1 MGLLTR
7 LSRAQT
13 EREAYDEVAR
23 ALAFLTTVAR
33 VSLAVVCPDGQ
44 SVEVIAL
51 SGCVAELPQ
60 GKILPLEH
68 TAVARALELRRSYAW
83 RIGSHPE
90 FLENDLL
97 ADPGLREAIN
107 FPVIVGE
114 VAIGTL
120 DLAGGSLHQND
131 LHTAYEVAAMLAAT
145 LERLKLV
152 RRLAKELEAEQVYIK
167 KLEVLSELSA
177 KLSGATSK
185 DEAFRLVFE
194 RLGAILPVGRMSLVM
209 VSGPD
214 EVTVVLA
221 EGHQAVPVGTRIP
234 ARAAGFRPVV
244 TEARP
249 FYLPDLTVSPVEVHQ
264 ALVKAG
270 FCCAASLPLLASGQ
284 VVGALNLASRD
295 PELLA
300 PKSRGLLQF
309 VGAGLGAT
317 IERVAAEDRLREA
330 QKLESLGVLSGG
342 LAHDFNN
349 LLGVALGNL
358 SLVQD
363 SLSSDH
369 PLQAELGCIQ
379 QAIEKG
385 AGLTRQ
391 MLAYAGKSTPE
402 TALVNL
408 NQAVLDL
415 SGLMSPGLGQT
426 TELRCELSQPGP
438 SVMGDS
444 SQLQQVLF
452 NLITNA
458 HEAIQGQAGIITLKV
473 DSLSVSADSG
483 WRVAPGRYAWI
494 SCQDTGCGIDPQHLD
509 RIFDPFFTTK
519 SRGSGL
525 GLSTVLGVVK
535 SHQGDLRVVSE
546 PGRGCL
552 VEVLLPMVTEAP
564 RQVTGAGPLV
574 YVVDDE
580 QQLLRVA
587 SRMLERL
594 GFEVCTAGDGQE
606 LLERLADETRAV
618 AAVLMD
624 LSMPRMGGLEASRRL
639 FESRAE
645 LPVVLMSGYDREDSL
660 RDGVQ
665 PNVKNFLAKP
675 FRLEGLRAA
684 MQTAVELPV

>member
-13 EREAYDEVAR
+13 EREAYHEVAR
-23 ALAFLTTVAR
+23 ALAFLTAVAR

-51 SGCVAELPQ
+51 SGCAAELPQ

-68 TAVARALELRRSYAW
+68 TAMARALELRRSYAW

-107 FPVIVGE
+107 FPLIVGE
-114 VAIGTL
+114 SAIGTL
-120 DLAGGSLHQND
+120 NLAGGSLHQND

-152 RRLAKELEAEQVYIK
+152 RRLAVELEAEQVYIK

-177 KLSGATSK
+177 KLSGATSR

-194 RLGAILPVGRMSLVM
+194 RLGRILPVGRMSIVSL
-209 VSGPD
+209 SGPD
-214 EVTVVLA
+214 EVTVVLVD
-221 EGHQAVPVGTRIP
+221 GHQAVPVGSRIP
-234 ARAAGFRPVV
+234 PSAVGLSPLVNQARPV
-244 TEARP
+244 
-249 FYLPDLTVSPVEVHQ
+249 FLPDLSKSSSPVHQ
-264 ALVKAG
+264 TLVKAG
-270 FCCAASLPLLASGQ
+270 FRCAASLPLIALGK
-284 VVGALNLASRD
+284 VVGALNLASCD
-295 PELLA
+295 PDLLA
-300 PKSRGLLQF
+300 PKSKGLLQV
-309 VGAGLGAT
+309 VGVGLGAT

-363 SLSSDH
+363 SLSSEH

-402 TALVNL
+402 TSVVDL

-415 SGLMSPGLGQT
+415 SGMMSPTLGKT
-426 TELRCELSQPGP
+426 VELRCELSQPGP
-438 SVMGDS
+438 TVMGDS

-458 HEAIQGQAGIITLKV
+458 REAINGQGIITLKV
-473 DSLSVSADSG
+473 DTLSVSADGG
-483 WRVAPGRYAWI
+483 WQVEPGRYAWI
-494 SCQDTGCGIDPQHLD
+494 SCQDTGCGIAPQHLD
-509 RIFDPFFTTK
+509 RVFDPFFTTK
-519 SRGSGL
+519 ARGSGL
-525 GLSTVLGVVK
+525 GLSTVLGVVR
-535 SHQGDLRVVSE
+535 SHKGDLRVRSQ
-546 PGRGCL
+546 PGQGCL

-564 RQVTGAGPLV
+564 RQVTGSGPLV

-594 GFEVCTAGDGQE
+594 GFEVCTASDGQE
-606 LLERLADETRAV
+606 LLDRLVEETRPV

-639 FESRAE
+639 FESRGE
-645 LPVVLMSGYDREDSL
+645 VPIVLMSGYDREDSL

-684 MQTAVELPV
+684 MQAAVELPV